1 MVHVFFYNH
10 RMPQFG
16 LDTFQVLKSH
26 MWPVAT
32 VLDSAGNVTTAQV
45 KTGDIP
51 DADGTLGPSLH
62 VPR

>member
-1 MVHVFFYNH
+1 
-10 RMPQFG
+10 MPQFG